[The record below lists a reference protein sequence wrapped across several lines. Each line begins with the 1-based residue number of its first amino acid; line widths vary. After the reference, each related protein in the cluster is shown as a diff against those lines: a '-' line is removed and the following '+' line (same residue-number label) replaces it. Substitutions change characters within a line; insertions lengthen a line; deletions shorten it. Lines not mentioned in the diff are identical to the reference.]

1 MLIMITV
8 IIAGGSGTRLWP
20 LSTQNYPKHLLSLTN
35 EKSLLQNTVDRVQ
48 RFAKQDH
55 IFVITEESHSDH
67 VVKQLQELPK
77 DNILI
82 EPGRRGT
89 ASCVLMGLNHIKKLG
104 LPADEPIIFLW
115 ADHLIRDNDGFVA
128 SALRAGEL
136 SKTESKLVFVG
147 VEPTYPATGFNY
159 MQKDGPVDGWFNTFK
174 LERFTEKPN
183 KKTAEGYLSSGKY
196 LWNAG
201 YLVGSIGVFED
212 AMRAVAPDLLKE
224 YENLGNSKDF
234 KKAYLGLQ
242 NITIDAALSEKVQEG
257 LIVPGTFDWVDVGSF
272 GDLHDVSSTN
282 DEGNHVW
289 GNSIELENTTNSYV
303 RNEDNE
309 PVAVIGLDN
318 VVVVN
323 TPNGVLVANK
333 NYSQKVGDIAKK
345 IQS

>member
-1 MLIMITV
+1 MITV

-20 LSTQNYPKHLLSLTN
+20 LSTKEYPKHLLALTN
-35 EKSLLQNTVDRVQ
+35 DKSLLQNTVDRVQ

-55 IFVITEESHSDH
+55 IFVVTEATHAKH
-67 VVKQLQELPK
+67 VVKQLGLLPK
-77 DNILI
+77 ENILI

-104 LPADEPIIFLW
+104 LPTDEPIIFLW
-115 ADHLIRDNDGFVA
+115 ADHLIRDNEGFVA

-136 SKTESKLVFVG
+136 SKTENKLVFVG
-147 VEPTYPATGFNY
+147 VEPTYPAAGFNY
-159 MQKDGPVDGWFNTFK
+159 MQKDGPVDGWFNTFH
-174 LERFTEKPN
+174 LEKFTEKPD
-183 KKTAEGYLSSGKY
+183 KKTAESYLSSGRY

-201 YLVGSIGVFED
+201 YLVGSLGVFED
-212 AMRAVAPDLLKE
+212 NMQRVAPKLYKDYESLGKASDFNVEYLK
-224 YENLGNSKDF
+224 
-234 KKAYLGLQ
+234 LQ
-242 NITIDAALSEKVQEG
+242 NETIDAALSEKVKDG

-272 GDLHDVSSTN
+272 GDLHAVSSTN
-282 DEGNHVW
+282 DDGNHIW
-289 GNSIELENTTNSYV
+289 GSDIELESTTNSYV
-303 RNEDNE
+303 RNEGNE

-318 VVVVN
+318 IVVVN